1 MEEQLYQATLPE
13 FTAIKLSRKWINKDF
28 VDLTDISDDVF
39 MDTMMMLGH
48 TIKSYETLH
57 DDTVI
62 EFHIGSKRPDCGSVI
77 GLAREAAAAFNRPIV
92 HREPAVQGC
101 EDSSIYEWLD
111 VDVPADA
118 LCNRYTCR
126 LVKNV
131 KIDTSPEW
139 LRQRLIASGITPVNN
154 IIDIAN
160 YVMVEYGQQI
170 HILDYR
176 CVSNGELIVREALEG
191 ETLKT
196 LEGTHYQLE
205 SGMPVIMSAESVV
218 GLAGLSISEEA
229 TITEDTEAV
238 IFAAANFRSDC
249 IRQTMTTLRLDSHA
263 IRLMEN
269 RPDPLLTVPAI
280 QRTCELV
287 ELLGCGEVLDGMID
301 VLNYI
306 PNPQT
311 LELEPEKI
319 SQLLGS
325 EISWLDMMSYLKRLE
340 ISVEG
345 STVLLPSFRMDL
357 SSSDDIAAEVMR
369 LHNAAKS
376 LLMLQKP

>member
-1 MEEQLYQATLPE
+1 
-13 FTAIKLSRKWINKDF
+13 
-28 VDLTDISDDVF
+28 
-39 MDTMMMLGH
+39 
-48 TIKSYETLH
+48 
-57 DDTVI
+57 
-62 EFHIGSKRPDCGSVI
+62 
-77 GLAREAAAAFNRPIV
+77 
-92 HREPAVQGC
+92 
-101 EDSSIYEWLD
+101 
-111 VDVPADA
+111 
-118 LCNRYTCR
+118 
-126 LVKNV
+126 
-131 KIDTSPEW
+131 
-139 LRQRLIASGITPVNN
+139 
-154 IIDIAN
+154 
-160 YVMVEYGQQI
+160 
-170 HILDYR
+170 
-176 CVSNGELIVREALEG
+176 
-191 ETLKT
+191 
-196 LEGTHYQLE
+196 
-205 SGMPVIMSAESVV
+205 
-218 GLAGLSISEEA
+218 
-229 TITEDTEAV
+229 
-238 IFAAANFRSDC
+238 
-249 IRQTMTTLRLDSHA
+249 MTTLRLDSHA